1 MKDLCTTLCPT
12 CQALLPQRWAEQH
25 DEGEGDLD
33 EVLEHIL
40 RRAQLSTEGLGAPEL
55 QPGVCEGEFLLEY
68 YWRLDWKICEV
79 LLYCNVSLC

>member
-33 EVLEHIL
+33 EVLEHPL

-55 QPGVCEGEFLLEY
+55 
-68 YWRLDWKICEV
+68 
-79 LLYCNVSLC
+79 